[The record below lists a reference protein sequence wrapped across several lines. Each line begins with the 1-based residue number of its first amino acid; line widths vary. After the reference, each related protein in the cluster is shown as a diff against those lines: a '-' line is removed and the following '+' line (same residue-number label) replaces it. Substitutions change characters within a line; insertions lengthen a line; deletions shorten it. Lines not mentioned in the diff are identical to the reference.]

1 MQVRCTSKEGSPAC
15 QVCMTNLNLSVMQL
29 IHLTLS
35 LLDYLSLNSWFPPKD
50 VDTVADT
57 IVIGGDHSEAMCVAS
72 GGNTG
77 TITPLTMITIGIKP
91 PSLPLLF
98 WVQQACLE

>member
-1 MQVRCTSKEGSPAC
+1 M
-15 QVCMTNLNLSVMQL
+15 
-29 IHLTLS
+29 S
-35 LLDYLSLNSWFPPKD
+35 LQD
-50 VDTVADT
+50 VDTAADT

-77 TITPLTMITIGIKP
+77 TITLTMMMTIGIKP

>member
-1 MQVRCTSKEGSPAC
+1 M
-15 QVCMTNLNLSVMQL
+15 
-29 IHLTLS
+29 S
-35 LLDYLSLNSWFPPKD
+35 LQD

-77 TITPLTMITIGIKP
+77 TITLTMMTIGIKP
-91 PSLPLLF
+91 LSLPLLF